1 MLFGYNTNIPYKG
14 KMYHVQTEDT
24 GEDRHTLI
32 TLLYYEGAILRS
44 KKASYADLI
53 RLPDFA
59 SRVREMM
66 KEQHKEMLKSLIAG
80 RFDGIVLETADKPH
94 QAEANT
100 GSAVMTPPDKP
111 EKMAEK
117 PETKEHSKRSSRS
130 LDDILLEHISR
141 KVKDR

>member
-32 TLLYYEGAILRS
+32 TLLYYEGAILRA
-44 KKASYADLI
+44 KKASYADLL
-53 RLPDFA
+53 RLPDFE

-80 RFDGIVLETADKPH
+80 KFDEIILGTADKPL
-94 QAEANT
+94 QADAHT
-100 GSAVMTPPDKP
+100 GGAAVTPPDEP
-111 EKMAEK
+111 EKAAER
-117 PETKEHSKRSSRS
+117 KEPSKKSSRS

>member
-24 GEDRHTLI
+24 GDRHTLI

-44 KKASYADLI
+44 KKASYADLL
-53 RLPDFA
+53 RLPDFEP
-59 SRVREMM
+59 RVREMM
-66 KEQHKEMLKSLIAG
+66 KEQHKDMLKSLIAG
-80 RFDGIVLETADKPH
+80 KFDEIVLEPADKPL
-94 QAEANT
+94 QSAANT
-100 GSAVMTPPDKP
+100 DNAVKTASDEP
-111 EKMAEK
+111 EHTAE
-117 PETKEHSKRSSRS
+117 EKEPSKRSSRS

>member
-53 RLPDFA
+53 RLPDFE
-59 SRVREMM
+59 SRVRQMM

-80 RFDGIVLETADKPH
+80 KFDEIVLGTADKPH
-94 QAEANT
+94 SEEADT
-100 GSAVMTPPDKP
+100 GSAVMIPPDKP
-111 EKMAEK
+111 EKTAEK
-117 PETKEHSKRSSRS
+117 PEKKEHSKRSSRS